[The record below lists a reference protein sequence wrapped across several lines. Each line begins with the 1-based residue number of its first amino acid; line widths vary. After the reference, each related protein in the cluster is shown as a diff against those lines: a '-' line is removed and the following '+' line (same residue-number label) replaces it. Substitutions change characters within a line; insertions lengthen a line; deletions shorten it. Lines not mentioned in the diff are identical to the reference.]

1 MKYASVRSNAF
12 LPVSLHKHMG
22 ETLERVNDAKNG
34 GTAKRRDRL
43 DIIAEIL
50 DAAVNGA
57 IKTKIMYRANVN
69 FLQFNEYVEC
79 LLEAQL
85 MRITTRAGRTLYK
98 TTEKGRLLLQKLNET
113 EEIIN
118 TSSSKEDDK
127 PLIVKKGPMVY
138 LVKK

>member
-1 MKYASVRSNAF
+1 
-12 LPVSLHKHMG
+12 MG
-22 ETLERVNDAKNG
+22 ENLEKINYAKNAD
-34 GTAKRRDRL
+34 TSKRRSRL
-43 DIIAEIL
+43 NIIAEIL
-50 DAAVNGA
+50 DAAVNEA
-57 IKTKIMYRANVN
+57 LKTKIMYRANVN